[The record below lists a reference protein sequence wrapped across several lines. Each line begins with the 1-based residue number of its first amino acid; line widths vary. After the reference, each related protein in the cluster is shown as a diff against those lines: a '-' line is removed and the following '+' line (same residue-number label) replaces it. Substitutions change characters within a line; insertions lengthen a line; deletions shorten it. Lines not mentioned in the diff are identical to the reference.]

1 MQPRLKRST
10 TEVMVAGVSGGLA
23 EYFNID
29 PVIVRLIFVLV
40 TLTSGLGVPVYILL
54 WIIMPKGEAP
64 KAGQSFEEGVRQFG
78 QEASRLGQEF
88 GQEASRLGRE
98 VLVGQ
103 RQGDAQARSGAV
115 SGVET
120 PPAPTEYRFDP
131 VTGQPLSP
139 EGPTTGQTVNLN
151 APPAA
156 LPTPYGQ
163 PAPRRGRN
171 WNTLGLILIGIGSLV
186 FLEQFGIDMS
196 LIFPA
201 LLIVAGVI
209 LMRRKR

>member
-1 MQPRLKRST
+1 MQPRLKRSA
-10 TEVMVAGVSGGLA
+10 TESMVAGVSGGLA

-40 TLTSGLGVPVYILL
+40 TLTSGLGIPVYILL
-54 WIIMPKGEAP
+54 WIIMPKGDPAP
-64 KAGQSFEEGVRQFG
+64 GQGSLEQGARQFSDEVS
-78 QEASRLGQEF
+78 QLGQQLS
-88 GQEASRLGRE
+88 QEASRLGRE

-103 RQGDAQARSGAV
+103 PRGQSQARSGGAAGAQEP
-115 SGVET
+115 SA
-120 PPAPTEYRFDP
+120 PPDYRFDP
-131 VTGQPLSP
+131 LTGQPL
-139 EGPTTGQTVNLN
+139 GPDGPSTGQTVNLGP
-151 APPAA
+151 PPAD
-156 LPTPYGQ
+156 LPAQYGPQ
-163 PAPRRGRN
+163 APRRTRS
-171 WNTLGLILIGIGSLV
+171 WNTLGLILIGIGALV